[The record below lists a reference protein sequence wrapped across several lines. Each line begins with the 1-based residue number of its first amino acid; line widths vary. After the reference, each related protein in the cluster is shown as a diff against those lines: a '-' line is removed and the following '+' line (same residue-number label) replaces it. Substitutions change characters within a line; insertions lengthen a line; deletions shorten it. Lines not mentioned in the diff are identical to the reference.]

1 MFKQIT
7 TSKNH
12 SYKKSIDYSKQKSYQ
27 ERLKMA
33 EAIDLRQN
41 SVFIDMKNGYG
52 RLVPKNKH
60 ITF

>member
-1 MFKQIT
+1 
-7 TSKNH
+7 
-12 SYKKSIDYSKQKSYQ
+12 
-27 ERLKMA
+27 MA

-41 SVFIDMKNGYG
+41 SVFIDMKNRYG